1 MVQNVLNNVRM
12 IINHIEII
20 TIMMILYFIAVKTVT
35 SEQNIVQVIIL
46 IMIIN
51 TN

>member
-1 MVQNVLNNVRM
+1 MVKNVLNNVRM

-20 TIMMILYFIAVKTVT
+20 TIMMILYVIAVKTVT